1 MRVTK
6 LYQNQKLLVWT
17 RFSVPEFTEDY
28 HVSFRA
34 RDAKSD
40 VNQVKRTK
48 CVYSSTLTKIVI
60 RDAMASEA

>member
-28 HVSFRA
+28 HLFPLEHVML
-34 RDAKSD
+34 
-40 VNQVKRTK
+40 NL
-48 CVYSSTLTKIVI
+48 TLTKSKEQNVSIAQ
-60 RDAMASEA
+60 R